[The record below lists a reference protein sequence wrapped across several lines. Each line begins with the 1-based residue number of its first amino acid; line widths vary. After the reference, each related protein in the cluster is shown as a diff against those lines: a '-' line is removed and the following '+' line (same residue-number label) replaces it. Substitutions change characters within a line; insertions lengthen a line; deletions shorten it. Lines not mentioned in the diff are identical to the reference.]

1 MDQHN
6 QEVGHHIAQHDHRQP
21 SQDMDYASWT
31 SSKSRDSQMSVIPP
45 IYLALTLREP
55 DLGCLDS
62 SNKERRERDETRRRE
77 HSLSPASTRTHWRH
91 L

>member
-1 MDQHN
+1 
-6 QEVGHHIAQHDHRQP
+6 
-21 SQDMDYASWT
+21 MDYASWT

-62 SNKERRERDETRRRE
+62 SNKERQDETRRRE